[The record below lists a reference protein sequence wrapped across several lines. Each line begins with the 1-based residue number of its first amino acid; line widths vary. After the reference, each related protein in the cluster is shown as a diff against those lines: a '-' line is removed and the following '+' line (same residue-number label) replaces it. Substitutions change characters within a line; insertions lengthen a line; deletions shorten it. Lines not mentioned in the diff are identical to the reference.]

1 MKKILVAILLVFT
14 VMLSL
19 ASCGEK
25 PNDPSNNGA
34 PDTSV
39 SQDMSE
45 NGSGSNT
52 AETTIPANAPDESV
66 VGIRETF
73 NTLEYAAYMN
83 IFYEKKGDE
92 YENKVYTKT
101 GTFSVL
107 RDEYGD
113 TDRYYVWG
121 YADKTRCCDW
131 QWEFVPSEPS
141 SLPKAGSYIKM
152 KGKLIKDEKALDGYR
167 YVDVT
172 VTTLEDFT
180 PADGTDLTV
189 MSPTLARVQIANM
202 QYKPE
207 KFNGKNIRIFGR
219 ALNGS
224 CLQHPYYDGSWNMD
238 MVLPAGESA
247 PSTGQYLTVS
257 GTFTSKDGGSFI
269 QVTSCNKY

>member
-1 MKKILVAILLVFT
+1 MKKILVAFLLVFT

-39 SQDMSE
+39 SQDVSE
-45 NGSGSNT
+45 NGSGSST

-107 RDEYGD
+107 RDEYGN

-131 QWEFVPSEPS
+131 QWEFVPSDTS